1 MSTATSDPS
10 TVIGALVAMV
20 VVFSLIGIAVYV
32 WDALALSRLFQRLGG
47 ESWKGWVPV
56 LNTAEVYSRGGV
68 PAWSVVFLFIPI
80 VNLYGIYLFVIATH
94 RINVL
99 FGRGAGS
106 TVLAVLLRPLWATLL
121 AWGSTSP
128 DPERGRM
135 QSVPTLSERVGPLL
149 EPAAAPRDA
158 SGYAI
163 PPRVPA
169 SDAGASSSAAV
180 AAASVVPVAAPA
192 AEQAPDLPP
201 VAPLSIAETMG
212 QPAARAGAGSLAASD
227 SVQQAATD
235 AAPAVDAT
243 NPWAPREQAA
253 AAPLDAPRTAPPAVS
268 PAAPPVVPRTEEPA
282 ASGPSAPPVIASPPV
297 FFEPVPATAPPVVP
311 VSPLP
316 VVAQPVTPPVA
327 PAAPAPLAAASGP
340 AARAVVAPPS
350 VPAEAPLFTPPVL
363 DDASDDD
370 DDFGHYDTVIT
381 AGRPPAAHPAEADD
395 DLEATVVVD
404 RRPRVRW
411 RLALENGTQLDLTS
425 PRVVLGRNPVAADP
439 GEQALA
445 VPDQTRTLSKTH
457 ARLILDDGEWTV
469 TDLGSTNGVL
479 LYDEHGGEVLV
490 DPGVAVSV
498 ADGFV
503 LGKVSMRVTFVEE
516 TR

>member
-1 MSTATSDPS
+1 MSTASSDPS
-10 TVIGALVAMV
+10 AVIGALVAMI
-20 VVFSLIGIAVYV
+20 VVFSLVGIAVYV
-32 WDALALSRLFQRLGG
+32 WDALALSRLFHRLGG

-56 LNTAEVYSRGGV
+56 LNTAEVYARGGV

-80 VNLYGIYLFVIATH
+80 VNLYGLYLFVIATY
-94 RINVL
+94 RINLL

-121 AWGSTSP
+121 AWGSASP

-163 PPRVPA
+163 PPRDPA
-169 SDAGASSSAAV
+169 PDAAAASSAAV
-180 AAASVVPVAAPA
+180 AAASVIPVAAPA
-192 AEQAPDLPP
+192 PEQAPDLPP
-201 VAPLSIAETMG
+201 VAHVSIAETMG
-212 QPAARAGAGSLAASD
+212 QPAARIGATTA
-227 SVQQAATD
+227 VTD
-235 AAPAVDAT
+235 AAADAAAEPDAT
-243 NPWAPREQAA
+243 NPWAPREQVASA
-253 AAPLDAPRTAPPAVS
+253 SAGASRATPPAVP
-268 PAAPPVVPRTEEPA
+268 PAVAPVAPVAPPVVPHAEVPPA
-282 ASGPSAPPVIASPPV
+282 PAPPAIASPPV
-297 FFEPVPATAPPVVP
+297 FFEPVPASVTPAVVPPISPPPVVAP
-311 VSPLP
+311 AAGPTAS
-316 VVAQPVTPPVA
+316 AEPVA
-327 PAAPAPLAAASGP
+327 PATPAT
-340 AARAVVAPPS
+340 PPPP
-350 VPAEAPLFTPPVL
+350 VEAPLFTPPAPE
-363 DDASDDD
+363 DDGSDED

-381 AGRPPAAHPAEADD
+381 AGRPTPAAPVEEDAD

-411 RLALENGTQLDLTS
+411 RLALDDGTQLDLTA

-479 LYDEHGGEVLV
+479 LYDEHGGEILV

-503 LGKVSMRVTFVEE
+503 LGKVAMRVTFVEE
-516 TR
+516 NR

>member
-10 TVIGALVAMV
+10 GVIGALVAV
-20 VVFSLIGIAVYV
+20 IVVFSLVGIAVYV
-32 WDALALSRLFQRLGG
+32 WDALALSRLFHRLGG
-47 ESWKGWVPV
+47 ESWKGWVPI
-56 LNTAEVYSRGGV
+56 LNTAEVYARGGV

-80 VNLYGIYLFVIATH
+80 VNLYGLYLYVIATH

-106 TVLAVLLRPLWATLL
+106 TVLAVLLRPVWATLL
-121 AWGSTSP
+121 AWGSASP

-135 QSVPTLSERVGPLL
+135 QPVPTLSERVGPLM

-163 PPRVPA
+163 PPRDAAADPA
-169 SDAGASSSAAV
+169 VSSSAAAV
-180 AAASVVPVAAPA
+180 AAASVIPVAAPA
-192 AEQAPDLPP
+192 PHQAPDLPP
-201 VAPLSIAETMG
+201 VAHVSIAETMG
-212 QPAARAGAGSLAASD
+212 QPAP
-227 SVQQAATD
+227 VE
-235 AAPAVDAT
+235 AT
-243 NPWAPREQAA
+243 NPWAPRDQGAGA
-253 AAPLDAPRTAPPAVS
+253 SADAAPADRSVAAPSTPPRVQPAEPAPAP
-268 PAAPPVVPRTEEPA
+268 APPVV
-282 ASGPSAPPVIASPPV
+282 ASPPA
-297 FFEPVPATAPPVVP
+297 FFEPVPASVPPVV
-311 VSPLP
+311 V
-316 VVAQPVTPPVA
+316 PPVA
-327 PAAPAPLAAASGP
+327 PPAQPAPVAPVAPPVQAAPPAEAAPPAAPA
-340 AARAVVAPPS
+340 
-350 VPAEAPLFTPPVL
+350 PAEAPLFTPPAP
-363 DDASDDD
+363 DADADAGSD
-370 DDFGHYDTVIT
+370 DDFGHYDTIIT
-381 AGRPPAAHPAEADD
+381 AGRPAPADDVEEDVD

-411 RLALENGTQLDLTS
+411 RLALDDGTLLDLTA

-457 ARLILDDGEWTV
+457 ARLILEDGEWTV

-479 LYDEHGGEVLV
+479 LYDEHGGEILV

-503 LGKVSMRVTFVEE
+503 LGKVAMRVTFVEE

>member
-10 TVIGALVAMV
+10 AVIGALVAMI
-20 VVFSLIGIAVYV
+20 VVFSLLGIAVYV

-56 LNTAEVYSRGGV
+56 LNTAEVYARGGV

-80 VNLYGIYLFVIATH
+80 VNLYGIYLFVIATY
-94 RINVL
+94 RINLL

-106 TVLAVLLRPLWATLL
+106 TVLAVLLRPVWATLL

-163 PPRVPA
+163 PPRDPA
-169 SDAGASSSAAV
+169 SDAAVASSAAV
-180 AAASVVPVAAPA
+180 AAASVIPVAAPA
-192 AEQAPDLPP
+192 PEQAPDLPP
-201 VAPLSIAETMG
+201 VAHVSIAETMG
-212 QPAARAGAGSLAASD
+212 QPAARTDATTAVTDAGAEAA
-227 SVQQAATD
+227 
-235 AAPAVDAT
+235 AAPDAT

-253 AAPLDAPRTAPPAVS
+253 SSSARDPRATPPAVAPVVAPPAAPV
-268 PAAPPVVPRTEEPA
+268 APPVVPHGEPSPA
-282 ASGPSAPPVIASPPV
+282 PAPPVITSPPV
-297 FFEPVPATAPPVVP
+297 FFEPVPAPATPAVVPPVAAPPVI
-311 VSPLP
+311 
-316 VVAQPVTPPVA
+316 PPVIPPA
-327 PAAPAPLAAASGP
+327 PAVS
-340 AARAVVAPPS
+340 VA
-350 VPAEAPLFTPPVL
+350 PAEAPLFTPPAPEK
-363 DDASDDD
+363 DESDED

-381 AGRPPAAHPAEADD
+381 AGRPKPADVEEETED

-411 RLALENGTQLDLTS
+411 RLALDDGTQLDLTA
-425 PRVVLGRNPVAADP
+425 PRVVLGRNPVAQVP

-457 ARLILDDGEWTV
+457 ARLLLEDGAWTV

-479 LYDEHGGEVLV
+479 LYDEHGGEILV
-490 DPGVAVSV
+490 DPGVAVSI

-503 LGKVSMRVTFVEE
+503 LGKVAMRVTFVEE